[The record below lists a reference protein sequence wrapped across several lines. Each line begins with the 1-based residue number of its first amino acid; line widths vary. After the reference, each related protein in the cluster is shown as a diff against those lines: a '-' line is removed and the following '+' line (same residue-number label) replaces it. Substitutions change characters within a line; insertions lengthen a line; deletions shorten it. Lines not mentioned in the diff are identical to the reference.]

1 MAEEQKK
8 SKHADKFGS
17 DCIEH
22 WHDRK
27 RWCGLPLSFTRYA
40 IIEKPGKWIKLIS
53 EVGFLSTHVEET
65 QLFRVDDSSIFQSF
79 TNSLFGTGTLKVYC
93 KDASNE
99 TMDLIRIKNPHK
111 VRNLLNELVE
121 RDRKSHNVMYGEM
134 QH

>member
-1 MAEEQKK
+1 MTNYA
-8 SKHADKFGS
+8 SKYGS

-53 EVGFLSTHVEET
+53 EIGFFSIRVEET
-65 QLFRVDDSSIFQSF
+65 QLFRVDDVSIFSSF

-93 KDASNE
+93 KDASDA
-99 TMDLIRIKNPHK
+99 TMDLVRIKHPDA
-111 VRNLLNELVE
+111 VRNKLNELVE
-121 RDRKSHNVMYGEM
+121 RDRKSRNVMYGEM